1 MKKLT
6 ILAMLFL
13 FVGIL
18 IAEDVWVNGY
28 IKKDGTYVSGY
39 YRSKPTKS
47 TTTTFDNS
55 TYKSTTVKSY
65 IKKDG
70 TYVDSYKRSKK
81 DNTTLNNWST
91 KGNTN
96 PYTGKKG
103 TKKTKEYWWE

>member
-6 ILAMLFL
+6 IITTLLLLVASLF
-13 FVGIL
+13 
-18 IAEDVWVNGY
+18 ADDVWVNGY
-28 IKKDGTYVSGY
+28 TKSNGTYVSGY
-39 YRSKPTKS
+39 YRSSPTKS
-47 TTTTFDNS
+47 TTTFDNS

-65 IKKDG
+65 VKKDG

-91 KGNTN
+91 KGNSN

-103 TKKTKEYWWE
+103 TKKAKQWWE